1 MNRRKEIT
9 QILSKCFTESL
20 LSAEESKILTDWR
33 NQSDANE
40 KLFEEL
46 TNAEEKMKHLKMFSD
61 VDMESDWNKVKDK
74 LKPKVYR
81 FNLFRRLLPYAA
93 ALLIGLFLYLTNH
106 YLRPTE
112 TDTIVHNRENI
123 KNDVQAA
130 VQGATLI
137 LADGRSITLD
147 QHKNISNNQ
156 GMNLNTTGNE
166 LQITIDPNEISAP
179 TALNQMVVPKGAY
192 YTVVLADQT
201 KVWVN
206 ANSKLT
212 FPNAFS
218 GTERRVKIEGEAYFD
233 VSHDA
238 LHPFVVEANGTEV
251 RVLGTKFN
259 VNAYNDRVRTT
270 LEQGKVELLSKGQ
283 KTLLNPGQHGEWNG
297 EKFDI
302 NKANL
307 AKELAW
313 KNKEFRFENDDM
325 IQIAY
330 ELSRWY
336 DVQVKFAGDID
347 MKKQYSG
354 SMSRDL
360 SLAKVLNVL
369 QFGSDFDFEIR
380 DKELI
385 IKNKKT

>member
-1 MNRRKEIT
+1 MEGKV
-9 QILSKCFTESL
+9 
-20 LSAEESKILTDWR
+20 
-33 NQSDANE
+33 
-40 KLFEEL
+40 
-46 TNAEEKMKHLKMFSD
+46 KHLKMFSN
-61 VDMESDWNKVKDK
+61 VDTEDDWIKVKDK
-74 LKPKVYR
+74 LKPKVHQ

-93 ALLIGLFLYLTNH
+93 ALLIGLFLYLANH

-112 TDTIVHNRENI
+112 TDTIAQNKENI

-156 GMNLNTTGNE
+156 GMTLNTTGNE

-218 GTERRVKIEGEAYFD
+218 GTDRKVKIEGEAYFD

-238 LHPFVVEANGTEV
+238 LHPFIVEANGTEV
-251 RVLGTKFN
+251 RVLGTRFN
-259 VNAYNDRVRTT
+259 VNAYTDRVRTT

-283 KTLLNPGQHGEWNG
+283 KTLLNPGHQGEWNG

-385 IKNKKT
+385 IKNKRP